1 MCVSVCFQLHI
12 ISRTCSIHTKPDRL
26 GECLLCR
33 GPCHGIDLAGRSR
46 ERLDSAN
53 RPSLSSR
60 RVVVLWHQMKA
71 GKPTADKVERG

>member
-1 MCVSVCFQLHI
+1 MCVCVFSYTSLA
-12 ISRTCSIHTKPDRL
+12 IHVAYTLNPSDRL
-26 GECLLCR
+26 GECLLRR